1 MKYACILFALT
12 APALFIG
19 SAAHVI
25 DLFGSPRNR
34 GLQENSSNWWDF
46 GLADPILNEV
56 ALYHLGQT
64 WYQNADVGDVLE
76 TIYRT
81 NNSDPWS
88 WTNEW
93 RKTAARMESLAKE
106 SEEGGESIEQQE

>member
-1 MKYACILFALT
+1 MKYACILSALT
-12 APALFIG
+12 APAVFIDG
-19 SAAHVI
+19 AAPAI

-34 GLQENSSNWWDF
+34 GLQENRSNWWDF
-46 GLADPILNEV
+46 GLADSVLNEV

-64 WYQNADVGDVLE
+64 WYQNADVADVLE

-88 WTNEW
+88 WTTEW
-93 RKTAARMESLAKE
+93 RKTAARMEFLAKE
-106 SEEGGESIEQQE
+106 SEEGGESVEP